1 MIDGPA
7 ALFTILRDTDL
18 DAIEAQVLAILAEC
32 RAGEHQAP
40 KRWEIV

>member
-1 MIDGPA
+1 MTDPI
-7 ALFTILRDTDL
+7 ALFTILRADDL
-18 DAIEAQVLAILAEC
+18 DKIEAEVLAILAEC